1 MLIRLFVF
9 FICYLKFFPYLF
21 IYSVELYSILLLYS
35 FLYRFLEFWIF
46 GLSKIYQVEFLLV
59 SDGGELLMSRERKSG
74 FLSLK
79 MKNSNLIRLILLSF
93 GMGKFLILSF
103 GYSFLLLNYYFYLH
117 FGLFLLEALLHSQEL
132 IYMLIINVEKIIK
145 KKLKMHLEIV

>member
-93 GMGKFLILSF
+93 GMGKFLIPSF
-103 GYSFLLLNYYFYLH
+103 GYLFLLLNCYFYLH
-117 FGLFLLEALLHSQEL
+117 FGLFLLEALLHYQEL
-132 IYMLIINVEKIIK
+132 IYMHIISVEKIIK